1 MVEIA
6 ARIHPLEGRVFGA
19 SEVDIRPAPP
29 TARISLRA
37 PAASRAALSEGLGLA
52 LPDRPKTSGSKGT
65 RHALWLGPDEWLVFD
80 DSKSDLVGACG
91 RASALHSAVDISHRN
106 TAIFVSGK
114 RAEDVL
120 SAGCPQDLSLAAFP
134 IGACSR
140 TVLGKAEVVLYRTAG
155 DTFRIEVWR
164 SFSDYAFTLLREAA
178 RDLQG

>member
-19 SEVDIRPAPP
+19 SGLDLRPEPP
-29 TARISLRA
+29 AARISLRA
-37 PAASRAALSEGLGLA
+37 PAASRAALSEGLGLT
-52 LPDRPKTSGSKGT
+52 LPDRPKTSSSKGT

-80 DSKSDLVGACG
+80 DSKVDLVGACG

-106 TAIFVSGK
+106 TAILVSGE

-120 SAGCPQDLSLAAFP
+120 SAGCPRDLSLAAFP

-155 DTFRIEVWR
+155 DAFRVEVWR